1 MELNT
6 KQRAWVRKME
16 ERRRLS
22 EKVESLWS
30 EVSTF
35 DDGVRLYFDPESDKM
50 LKKKVRVLTD
60 ILGGKS
66 PGEIGKDY
74 FDILEGFDQSAV
86 SDGQSVMVGDWEFNK

>member
-1 MELNT
+1 MELNS
-6 KQRAWVRKME
+6 KERAWARKME
-16 ERRRLS
+16 EKRRLS
-22 EKVESLWS
+22 EKVENLWS

-60 ILGGKS
+60 IMNGES
-66 PGEIGKDY
+66 PEDIGKDY

-86 SDGQSVMVGDWEFNK
+86 PKGQSVMVGDWEFKK